1 MLTGKQK
8 RFLRKEAHHL
18 KPIFQ
23 IGKSGIHDVFIKEIQ
38 DALEAR
44 ELIKINVLRNAIE
57 EPEMAGRILAE
68 KTGAELVQVLGST
81 ITLYKRSE
89 KHPRIEWPRE

>member
-1 MLTGKQK
+1 MLSGKQK

-23 IGKSGIHDVFIKEIQ
+23 IGKSGLHETIYKEVA

-44 ELIKINVLRNAIE
+44 ELIKINVLQNAVEDAE
-57 EPEMAGRILAE
+57 EAGALIAE
-68 KTGAELVQVLGST
+68 KTQAELVQVLGRI

-89 KHPRIEWPRE
+89 NHPNLELPR

>member
-23 IGKSGIHDVFIKEIQ
+23 IGKAGLHETMFKEIN
-38 DALEAR
+38 DVLEAR
-44 ELIKINVLRNAIE
+44 ELIKISVLQNAIE
-57 EPEMAGRILAE
+57 DPNEAGQVLAE
-68 KTGAELVQVLGST
+68 KTEAEFVQVLGNV
-81 ITLYKRSE
+81 ITLYKKSE
-89 KHPRIEWPRE
+89 NNPNLQLPR